1 MSKRWEYLT
10 IEAKTN
16 LMLGLKMEELQAE
29 LSKQG
34 KLGWELI
41 NVLTLPGTK
50 PLLMFKR
57 EL

>member
-10 IEAKTN
+10 LEPKTT
-16 LMLGLKMEELQAE
+16 LMLGLKLDELQAD
-29 LSKQG
+29 LNRHG
-34 KLGWELI
+34 KLGWELVS
-41 NVLTLPGTK
+41 VLALPGTK

>member
-10 IEAKTN
+10 VEAKTN
-16 LMLGLKMEELQAE
+16 LMLGLKLDELQAE

-34 KLGWELI
+34 KLGWELV
-41 NVLTLPGTK
+41 NVLALPGTK